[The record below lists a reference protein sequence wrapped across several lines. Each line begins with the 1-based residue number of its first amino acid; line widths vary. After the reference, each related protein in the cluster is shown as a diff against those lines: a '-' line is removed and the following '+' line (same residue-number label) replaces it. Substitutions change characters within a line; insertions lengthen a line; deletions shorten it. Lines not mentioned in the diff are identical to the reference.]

1 MNYTVSLLKTQADCQ
16 TLIDLTESDKA
27 GLAYRKTGIERQR
40 ESVEKNS
47 VDIDAELASAV
58 AEVNALQIVIDG
70 LPDGDVK
77 DDTVIRFK
85 KADLKRIVL
94 EKRKVNSGV
103 LSMLTKEYDIA
114 CIEKDIQEADAFIAV
129 VTARMNELPPA
140 VQN

>member
-27 GLAYRKTGIERQR
+27 GLAYRKTGFERQR

-58 AEVNALQIVIDG
+58 AEVNALQIVING

-85 KADLKRIVL
+85 KAYLKRIVL
-94 EKRKVNSGV
+94 
-103 LSMLTKEYDIA
+103 
-114 CIEKDIQEADAFIAV
+114 
-129 VTARMNELPPA
+129 
-140 VQN
+140 